1 MTTTSGTVAASP
13 LVPLDQLG
21 DLGEYGR
28 RRTWVRRG
36 RVDGDDD
43 QPLRRPGLRGDR
55 VEDLAEP
62 ADPGGHGGAHTAGLR
77 VVGLPRTTERVLA
90 DEEHGRHPRN
100 RRPPKWGRGRVGVH
114 RLHSVGRR
122 ERRRH
127 EAGYVGVTR

>member
-13 LVPLDQLG
+13 SCPSTSSVTRVSTGAG
-21 DLGEYGR
+21 DVGSGR
-28 RRTWVRRG
+28 SVH
-36 RVDGDDD
+36 GDDH

-77 VVGLPRTTERVLA
+77 LVAAARAAERVLA
-90 DEEHGRHPRN
+90 DEQHGRHPRS
-100 RRPPKWGRGRVGVH
+100 RGPPDWGRGRVRVH

-127 EAGYVGVTR
+127 VAGYVGVTR